1 MYAIIQTG
9 GKQYRVQVGD
19 QLEIEKL
26 TTEAG
31 QEVALDTLL
40 VGSETEIKVG
50 QPTLG
55 TKVTAQVVAQTQGEK
70 LIVYKYKKR
79 KGFDKKRGHRQ
90 SLTLIKITGIAA

>member
-26 TTEAG
+26 TIEAG